1 MRGEWVSKEVILAV
15 FNIESLKKYMYVQNI
30 CITFTYDL
38 HKNIVFPLNHLCKLW
53 PTAFKVWL
61 ILRFI

>member
-1 MRGEWVSKEVILAV
+1 MRDEWESQEVILAV
-15 FNIESLKKYMYVQNI
+15 CNIESLKNYMYVQNI
-30 CITFTYDL
+30 CVTFTDDL
-38 HKNIVFPLNHLCKLW
+38 DKNIVFPLNHLGKLW